1 MDPIQYIICAIIVL
15 VVAVITWFVAIAYRK
30 NVAESKTGKA
40 EDKAR
45 EIIDEAL
52 KTAEAKKREALL
64 DAKEENLRIKN
75 EFDKEIKELQ
85 KALEDTPTN
94 KCCPRGLDLEGIRS
108 TLNSLI
114 DFSGSTISH
123 DVINQFVY
131 MVTPTSDT
139 TFDWYVNLNGTADVK
154 ATFTAEGRKKSCI
167 IKLEEIE
174 KISSLHRKENED
186 NAHLIKNPIVFAFLH
201 RQLLNKSRLSS
212 RQWKTE

>member
-1 MDPIQYIICAIIVL
+1 MCKELYPKALSGITGYVVYDMYCNAYQSMRSPI
-15 VVAVITWFVAIAYRK
+15 
-30 NVAESKTGKA
+30 
-40 EDKAR
+40 
-45 EIIDEAL
+45 
-52 KTAEAKKREALL
+52 
-64 DAKEENLRIKN
+64 
-75 EFDKEIKELQ
+75 DKEIKELQ

-201 RQLLNKSRLSS
+201 RLPSRTSS
-212 RQWKTE
+212 NNRTI

>member
-1 MDPIQYIICAIIVL
+1 MTL
-15 VVAVITWFVAIAYRK
+15 VCT
-30 NVAESKTGKA
+30 
-40 EDKAR
+40 D
-45 EIIDEAL
+45 L
-52 KTAEAKKREALL
+52 
-64 DAKEENLRIKN
+64 
-75 EFDKEIKELQ
+75 KELQ

-201 RQLLNKSRLSS
+201 RQLSRNSANKKLTQQR
-212 RQWKTE
+212 R